1 MLRFAVVASALTAL
15 ISSAHASF
23 DLVMV
28 MDTGTKSIHRFDG
41 ITGSYLGSFGNG
53 MLSSPESFAI
63 DRTSGRAFVFDATI
77 GLTRVFNYNTGSHLA
92 DLLISGPSQSS
103 TFGNGRL
110 IRGFVGGA
118 SWSTFD
124 GNGTYLGAMFG
135 TSTIANPVSL
145 GGAVMESG
153 RFVGLLSNS
162 DNNGLNELL
171 VFNGAA
177 ANATQVGNNVF
188 GGPAYFSGVQQVAV
202 GGNRVFLATSP
213 ASGRLFSVNPSSGAI
228 TQDGSYSMPGL
239 LGGAAFGHGNQLYY
253 SQNDGGVKT
262 ISRSVITSSNNI
274 VEFSTFGQGFLVNP
288 TMMQVVAAP
297 EPGTLAVLGMGVAA
311 LMRRRNRR

>member
-1 MLRFAVVASALTAL
+1 MLRFAAVASALTAL

-28 MDTGTKSIHRFDG
+28 MDVGTKSIHRFDG

-53 MLSSPESFAI
+53 MLNFPDSFAI
-63 DRTSGRAFVFDATI
+63 DRTSGRAFVFDASM
-77 GLTRVFNYNTGSHLA
+77 GMTRVFNYNTGAHLA
-92 DLLISGPSQSS
+92 DFSITGNAQTL

-118 SWSTFD
+118 FWSTFD
-124 GNGTYLGAMFG
+124 GNGTYLGGMSG
-135 TSTIANPVSL
+135 TSTIANPVSM

-153 RFVGLLSNS
+153 RFVGLLSNGN
-162 DNNGLNELL
+162 NNGLNELL
-171 VFNGAA
+171 VFNTAA
-177 ANATQVGNNVF
+177 TNATQVGNNAF
-188 GGPAYFSGVQQVAV
+188 GGPAYYDGVQQVAV

-213 ASGRLFSVNPSSGAI
+213 ANGRLFSVNPSSGAI

-253 SQNDGGVKT
+253 SQNDGGVKS
-262 ISRSVITSSNNI
+262 ISRSVITSSNSI

-297 EPGTLAVLGMGVAA
+297 EPGTLAILGMGVAA